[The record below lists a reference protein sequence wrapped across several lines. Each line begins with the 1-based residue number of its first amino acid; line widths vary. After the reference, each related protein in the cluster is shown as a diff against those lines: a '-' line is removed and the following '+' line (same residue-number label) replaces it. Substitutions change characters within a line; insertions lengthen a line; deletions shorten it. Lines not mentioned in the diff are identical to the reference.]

1 MKTEFL
7 RVEVEGL
14 PYGTDGKLTDEVK
27 GKIRTQIIDRLR
39 TTVPPEKL
47 AAAVEKTM
55 TNFEREFS
63 TPVTEA
69 GAANLAAALDK
80 AAHFLEGLDES
91 AESLARLL
99 YANDVEGGAGQH
111 IYVCGR
117 VAAAIMAARVMLQGA
132 SLGLKNLVK
141 ERSGSEPTDNPA
153 GRA

>member
-1 MKTEFL
+1 
-7 RVEVEGL
+7 
-14 PYGTDGKLTDEVK
+14 
-27 GKIRTQIIDRLR
+27 
-39 TTVPPEKL
+39 
-47 AAAVEKTM
+47 M

-63 TPVTEA
+63 MPVTEA

-80 AAHFLEGLDES
+80 AAHLLEGLDES
-91 AESLARLL
+91 AESLAQLL
-99 YANDVEGGAGQH
+99 YANDVESGAGQH

-132 SLGLKNLVK
+132 SLGLKKLVK